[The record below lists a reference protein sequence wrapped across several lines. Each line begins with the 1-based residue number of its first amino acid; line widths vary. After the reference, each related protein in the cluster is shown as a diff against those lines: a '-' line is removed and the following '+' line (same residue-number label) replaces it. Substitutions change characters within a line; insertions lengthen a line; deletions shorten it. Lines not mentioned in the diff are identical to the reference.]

1 MIDLPPKPIRRN
13 PLDELFNKSSGYRRP
28 LPQARQPEPPVP
40 SRQPEPTHKRFIVE
54 EKKED
59 TPPVSESAPEKAK
72 APQRGPRRRKKSEK
86 KPVVKYDNLKLIE
99 YACTQSD
106 VESIDF
112 ENPEQYGLELM
123 GRMLAQLLPYLDKIE
138 KITVTFKESD

>member
-13 PLDELFNKSSGYRRP
+13 PLDDLFSKSSDYRRP
-28 LPQARQPEPPVP
+28 VQVRQPEPPVP
-40 SRQPEPTHKRFIVE
+40 KRIIVE
-54 EKKED
+54 EKMEADLPVIEPVPDKIK
-59 TPPVSESAPEKAK
+59 PPSNG
-72 APQRGPRRRKKSEK
+72 QNRRRKKSEK
-86 KPVVKYDNLKLIE
+86 KPVVQYDNLKLIE

-123 GRMLAQLLPYLDKIE
+123 GRMLAQLLPHLEKIK